1 VIIVPVEQGSHDW
14 LDIRLGLISASR
26 FKDVLSEPRSKADKE
41 AGVLSATAETYMNS
55 LIAEIITG
63 KQAEVSGK
71 ALEWG
76 SEYEASARIEYEFRE
91 GVTVEEIGICIHDN
105 RMIGA
110 SPDGFIGDDGMIE
123 IKCPYVSGN
132 HVKTVIH
139 GMPAEHMPQIQGNLW
154 INGRDWRDFIS
165 FDSRIDGD
173 GRLYVQR
180 IMRDDEYI
188 AKLETRLNHF
198 AKEMQVVLWNK
209 FGIEWNG
216 VAIEGL
222 KEA

>member
-1 VIIVPVEQGSHDW
+1 MIIVDVEQGSQDW

-26 FKDVLSEPRSKADKE
+26 FKDVLSEPRSKADKD
-41 AGVLSATAETYMNS
+41 AGVLSATAEAYMNS

-63 KQAEVSGK
+63 KQAEISGK

-91 GVTVEEIGICIHDN
+91 GVTVEEIGICIHEN

-110 SPDGFIGDDGMIE
+110 SPDGFVGADGMIE

-139 GMPAEHMPQIQGNLW
+139 GMPAEHMAQIQGNLW
-154 INGRDWRDFIS
+154 INGRDWCDFIS
-165 FDSRIDGD
+165 FDPRVNNDN
-173 GRLYVQR
+173 RLYVQR
-180 IMRDDEYI
+180 INRNEPMIALIEKKALAMAGKMRSMLLD
-188 AKLETRLNHF
+188 
-198 AKEMQVVLWNK
+198 K
-209 FGIEWNG
+209 FGIEWHG
-216 VAIEGL
+216 VEVQTD
-222 KEA
+222 